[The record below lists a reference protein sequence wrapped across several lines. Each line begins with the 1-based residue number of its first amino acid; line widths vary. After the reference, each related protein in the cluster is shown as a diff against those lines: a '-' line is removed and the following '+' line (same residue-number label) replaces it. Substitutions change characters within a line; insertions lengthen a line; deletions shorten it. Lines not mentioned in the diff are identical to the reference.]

1 VGEQG
6 QDPQH
11 NLAFMQS
18 TMLAQVSAVV
28 DAFANES
35 HKTRSFDDINQD
47 KMAALEATI
56 RAIEGVHL
64 YDSTGHR
71 NVSSC

>member
-1 VGEQG
+1 
-6 QDPQH
+6 
-11 NLAFMQS
+11 
-18 TMLAQVSAVV
+18 MLAQVSAVV

-47 KMAALEATI
+47 KMAALEARI